1 MKLYRFVMNRSKKF
15 NPLLTKHMRRI
26 LRSNFFI
33 YLHYAQLHMFISR
46 TRQSI
51 GHRNGI
57 ILKTLFSSIQKNSIE
72 KDRPMSSLDQFFP
85 SNIHPFLYILTCYI
99 HPLLKK
105 ILIFDVKR
113 KSKIVDRYS
122 LRNGYTCNRLID

>member
-1 MKLYRFVMNRSKKF
+1 
-15 NPLLTKHMRRI
+15 
-26 LRSNFFI
+26 
-33 YLHYAQLHMFISR
+33 MFISR

-57 ILKTLFSSIQKNSIE
+57 ILKTLFSSIQKNSVE
-72 KDRPMSSLDQFFP
+72 KNRPMSSLDQFFP

>member
-1 MKLYRFVMNRSKKF
+1 
-15 NPLLTKHMRRI
+15 
-26 LRSNFFI
+26 
-33 YLHYAQLHMFISR
+33 MFISR

-105 ILIFDVKR
+105 ILIFDVKNR
-113 KSKIVDRYS
+113 KS
-122 LRNGYTCNRLID
+122 LIDTLCAMDTRAID

>member
-1 MKLYRFVMNRSKKF
+1 
-15 NPLLTKHMRRI
+15 
-26 LRSNFFI
+26 
-33 YLHYAQLHMFISR
+33 MFISR

-57 ILKTLFSSIQKNSIE
+57 ILKTLFSSIQKNSVE
-72 KDRPMSSLDQFFP
+72 KNRPMSSLDQFFP
-85 SNIHPFLYILTCYI
+85 SNIHPFFYILTCYI

-122 LRNGYTCNRLID
+122 CAMDTRAIDYPLMFLEKKKKIDKILGI